1 MSNLLQNIHGECS
14 QARQDGVHQRGA
26 AGGGAAAAA
35 SQQTVCAAA
44 AQEEEEKEKEEN
56 EGQMC
61 PEEGTESHSDTRD
74 SSR

>member
-1 MSNLLQNIHGECS
+1 MPNLYQNRHRECLQAG
-14 QARQDGVHQRGA
+14 QDCVDQGGA
-26 AGGGAAAAA
+26 AGRAAAAD
-35 SQQTVCAAA
+35 SQQTVRAAA

-56 EGQMC
+56 QGQMC

>member
-26 AGGGAAAAA
+26 AGRGAAAAA
-35 SQQTVCAAA
+35 SQQAVRAAA

>member
-1 MSNLLQNIHGECS
+1 MPNLYQNRHRECLQAG
-14 QARQDGVHQRGA
+14 QDCVYQGGA
-26 AGGGAAAAA
+26 AGRAAAAA
-35 SQQTVCAAA
+35 SQQTVRAAA

-56 EGQMC
+56 QGQMC

>member
-1 MSNLLQNIHGECS
+1 MPNLYQNLHRGCLQAG
-14 QARQDGVHQRGA
+14 QDCVDQGGV
-26 AGGGAAAAA
+26 AGRAAAA
-35 SQQTVCAAA
+35 SQQTVRAAA

-56 EGQMC
+56 QGQMC

>member
-1 MSNLLQNIHGECS
+1 MPNLLQNIHGECS

-26 AGGGAAAAA
+26 AGGGAAAA
-35 SQQTVCAAA
+35 SQEAVCAAA

>member
-1 MSNLLQNIHGECS
+1 MPNLLQNLHRGCL
-14 QARQDGVHQRGA
+14 QAGQDCVDQGGA
-26 AGGGAAAAA
+26 AGRGAAAAA
-35 SQQTVCAAA
+35 SQQTIRAAA

-56 EGQMC
+56 QGQMC

>member
-1 MSNLLQNIHGECS
+1 MPNLLQSLHGECL
-14 QARQDGVHQRGA
+14 QAGQDCVDQGGD
-26 AGGGAAAAA
+26 AGRAAAAA
-35 SQQTVCAAA
+35 SQQTVRAAA

-56 EGQMC
+56 QGQMC

>member
-1 MSNLLQNIHGECS
+1 MLHLLQNLHRECL
-14 QARQDGVHQRGA
+14 QAGQDCVDQGGA
-26 AGGGAAAAA
+26 AGGAAAA
-35 SQQTVCAAA
+35 SQQTVRAAA

-56 EGQMC
+56 QGQMC

>member
-1 MSNLLQNIHGECS
+1 MPNLLQNIHGECS

-35 SQQTVCAAA
+35 SQQAVRAAA

>member
-1 MSNLLQNIHGECS
+1 MPRLLQNIHGECS

-26 AGGGAAAAA
+26 AGGGAAAA
-35 SQQTVCAAA
+35 SQQTVRAAA

>member
-1 MSNLLQNIHGECS
+1 MLHLLQNLHRGCL
-14 QARQDGVHQRGA
+14 QAGQDCVDQGGA
-26 AGGGAAAAA
+26 AGRAAA
-35 SQQTVCAAA
+35 SQQTVRAAA

-56 EGQMC
+56 QGQMC

>member
-1 MSNLLQNIHGECS
+1 MPNLLQSIHRECL
-14 QARQDGVHQRGA
+14 QAGQDCVYQGGA
-26 AGGGAAAAA
+26 AGRAAAAA
-35 SQQTVCAAA
+35 SQQTVRAAA

-56 EGQMC
+56 QGQMC

>member
-1 MSNLLQNIHGECS
+1 MPNLLQSIHRGCL
-14 QARQDGVHQRGA
+14 QAGQDCVDQGGA
-26 AGGGAAAAA
+26 AGRAAAA
-35 SQQTVCAAA
+35 SQQTVRAAA

-56 EGQMC
+56 QGQMC

>member
-1 MSNLLQNIHGECS
+1 MPNLLQNLHRGCL
-14 QARQDGVHQRGA
+14 QAGQDCVYQGGA
-26 AGGGAAAAA
+26 AGRAAAAA
-35 SQQTVCAAA
+35 SQQTVRAAA

-56 EGQMC
+56 QGQMC

>member
-1 MSNLLQNIHGECS
+1 MLHLLQNLHRECL
-14 QARQDGVHQRGA
+14 QAGQDCVDQGGA
-26 AGGGAAAAA
+26 AGRAAAA
-35 SQQTVCAAA
+35 SQQTVRAAA

-56 EGQMC
+56 QGQMC

>member
-14 QARQDGVHQRGA
+14 QAGQDGVHQRGA

-35 SQQTVCAAA
+35 SQQAVHAAA

>member
-1 MSNLLQNIHGECS
+1 MPNLLQSIHRECL
-14 QARQDGVHQRGA
+14 QAGQDCVDQGGD
-26 AGGGAAAAA
+26 AGRAAAA
-35 SQQTVCAAA
+35 SQQTVRAAA

-56 EGQMC
+56 QGQMC

>member
-1 MSNLLQNIHGECS
+1 MPNLLQNIHRECS

-26 AGGGAAAAA
+26 AGGGAATAA
-35 SQQTVCAAA
+35 SQQTVRAAA